1 MNLKQ
6 RSISN
11 CWCCTLVHSS
21 GQPSKWIPKQVC
33 HASPLKSKRVNK
45 ETSLSQTVQL
55 LLPYSQ
61 PVFTCPTVSIPFPT
75 VSMSSPALQSVCLSL
90 PYSPLPYSQYVFPC
104 PTVSMSFPA
113 FQSPAPRSVWLP
125 LPYSQYGFP
134 AFQSPA
140 LQSVRL
146 SCLTVPCPT
155 VSMSSPASAYKGDAT
170 QSTHMTATSVSEIH
184 FGTCSPAPWI
194 FYSLLRLVRTIYIHG
209 VLYIQHFWQRIHQIY
224 GHIRCI
230 YSVLANSN
238 L

>member
-104 PTVSMSFPA
+104 
-113 FQSPAPRSVWLP
+113 
-125 LPYSQYGFP
+125 
-134 AFQSPA
+134 
-140 LQSVRL
+140 
-146 SCLTVPCPT
+146 LTVPCPT
-155 VSMSSPASAYKGDAT
+155 VSMSSPAL
-170 QSTHMTATSVSEIH
+170 QSVCLSLPFSPLLHDQYGFPCPTVSMA
-184 FGTCSPAPWI
+184 FLPFSPLPYSQYVFPALQSPALQSVCLPLPLPTKEMPLSQHTWLLPQ
-194 FYSLLRLVRTIYIHG
+194 SLKYILALAHLLLEYFT
-209 VLYIQHFWQRIHQIY
+209 LY
-224 GHIRCI
+224 
-230 YSVLANSN
+230 
-238 L
+238 

>member
-90 PYSPLPYSQYVFPC
+90 PFSPLLHDQYGFPCPTVSMAFLPFSPLPYSQYVFP
-104 PTVSMSFPA
+104 A
-113 FQSPAPRSVWLP
+113 L
-125 LPYSQYGFP
+125 
-134 AFQSPA
+134 QSPA
-140 LQSVRL
+140 LQSVCLPLPLPTKEMPL
-146 SCLTVPCPT
+146 SQHTWLLP
-155 VSMSSPASAYKGDAT
+155 
-170 QSTHMTATSVSEIH
+170 QSLKYILALAH
-184 FGTCSPAPWI
+184 
-194 FYSLLRLVRTIYIHG
+194 LLLEYFT
-209 VLYIQHFWQRIHQIY
+209 LY
-224 GHIRCI
+224 
-230 YSVLANSN
+230 
-238 L
+238 

>member
-104 PTVSMSFPA
+104 LCL
-113 FQSPAPRSVWLP
+113 QRRCHSVNTHDC
-125 LPYSQYGFP
+125 Y
-134 AFQSPA
+134 
-140 LQSVRL
+140 L
-146 SCLTVPCPT
+146 SLWNTFW
-155 VSMSSPASAYKGDAT
+155 
-170 QSTHMTATSVSEIH
+170 HLL
-184 FGTCSPAPWI
+184 TCSLNI
-194 FYSLLRLVRTIYIHG
+194 LLFTKVGQNHIYT
-209 VLYIQHFWQRIHQIY
+209 
-224 GHIRCI
+224 RCI
-230 YSVLANSN
+230 VYTTFLAENSSN
-238 L
+238 IWSYTVYIFGSGQL

>member
-90 PYSPLPYSQYVFPC
+90 PYSPL
-104 PTVSMSFPA
+104 
-113 FQSPAPRSVWLP
+113 LH
-125 LPYSQYGFP
+125 SQYGFP
-134 AFQSPA
+134 CP
-140 LQSVRL
+140 QSVCL
-146 SCLTVPCPT
+146 SLPLPT
-155 VSMSSPASAYKGDAT
+155 KEMPLSQHTWLLP
-170 QSTHMTATSVSEIH
+170 QSLKYILALAH
-184 FGTCSPAPWI
+184 
-194 FYSLLRLVRTIYIHG
+194 LLLEYFT
-209 VLYIQHFWQRIHQIY
+209 LY
-224 GHIRCI
+224 
-230 YSVLANSN
+230 
-238 L
+238 